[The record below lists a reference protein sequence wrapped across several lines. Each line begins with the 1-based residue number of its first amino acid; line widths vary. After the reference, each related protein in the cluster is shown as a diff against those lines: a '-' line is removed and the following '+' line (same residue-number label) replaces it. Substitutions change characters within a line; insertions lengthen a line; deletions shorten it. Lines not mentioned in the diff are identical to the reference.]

1 MALKHPQALCMQA
14 TLVNTNISAN
24 ITSWHREHNVVS
36 AIDMQT
42 VLLRE
47 HSSERCRRVYVQKRA
62 ASDGRSLIIEALMAG
77 GEGST
82 GEGQQP

>member
-47 HSSERCRRVYVQKRA
+47 HSSKRCRRVYVQKRA